1 MKELIKSTNNWSRVD
16 TLKLNGARSLKD
28 MADISELA
36 EPLVILKAAICNDV
50 DADNS
55 IARISAIITDQGT
68 FAGNSI
74 VAVNT
79 ISDIIDYINDELSS
93 GGYADEKAMLRCKVV
108 LATTKSGK
116 DFVNIAI
123 L

>member
-1 MKELIKSTNNWSRVD
+1 MKELIKSTTNWTKMD
-16 TLKLNGARSLKD
+16 TLKLNGARSLRD

-36 EPLVILKAAICNDV
+36 EPLVILKAAICNDTN
-50 DADNS
+50 AEGS
-55 IARISAIITDQGT
+55 IERISAIITDQGT

-79 ISDIIDYINDELSS
+79 ISDIIDYINDELSC
-93 GGYADEKAMLRCKVV
+93 GGYADENAMLRCKV
-108 LATTKSGK
+108 LLSTTKSGK
-116 DFVNIAI
+116 DFVNISI